1 MILSLQSMDI
11 FFGLTTINTIV
22 TRSKYPI
29 FRGTSIRD
37 DYSLMKPQLLNK
49 HFDETSSFKL
59 ESQSY
64 KNFLKI
70 WHYHPELELVIIL
83 ESTGTR
89 FVGDNIEKFEA
100 GEIILIGKNLPHLW
114 LNDKVFFEGNPELNA
129 RAHVIHFHEDFAGD
143 FFKIPEMRGINE
155 LIKKAQHGVKFHKD
169 LTTFVIEKVNKM
181 FTVGGYQRFMLFI
194 DVLKDLSESQDYQ
207 LLSSTSYVNS
217 FREMHNSK
225 MAQIHEYIMNNF
237 KENISLEKVAGLANM
252 NPSSFS
258 RYFKHYQKKTF
269 IQYLNEVRIGYAC
282 KLLIENDY
290 TVAGVCFEAG
300 FNNVSNFNRQ
310 FKALKKISPTE
321 YIKLYSK
328 HLN

>member
-1 MILSLQSMDI
+1 
-11 FFGLTTINTIV
+11 
-22 TRSKYPI
+22 
-29 FRGTSIRD
+29 
-37 DYSLMKPQLLNK
+37 MKPQLLNK

-64 KNFLKI
+64 NNFLKI

-89 FVGDNIEKFEA
+89 FVGDNIDKFEV

-114 LNDKVFFEGNPELNA
+114 LNDKIFFEGNPDLMA
-129 RAHVIHFHEDFAGD
+129 KAHVIHFHENFAGD
-143 FFKIPEMRGINE
+143 LFKIPEMSSINE
-155 LIKKAQHGVKFHKD
+155 LLKKAQRGIKFHKD
-169 LTTFVIEKVNKM
+169 SSNFILEKVNKM
-181 FTVGGYQRFMLFI
+181 FDVRGYERFMLFI
-194 DVLKDLSESQDYQ
+194 NVLRDLSDSENYQ
-207 LLSSTSYVNS
+207 LLSSSSYVSS
-217 FREMHNSK
+217 FQEIHNSK
-225 MAQIHEYIMNNF
+225 MARIHGYIMNNF
-237 KENISLEKVAGLANM
+237 KENISLEKVANLANM

-282 KLLIENDY
+282 KLLIENNY

-310 FKALKKISPTE
+310 FRLLKKISPTE

-328 HLN
+328 HLT

>member
-1 MILSLQSMDI
+1 
-11 FFGLTTINTIV
+11 
-22 TRSKYPI
+22 
-29 FRGTSIRD
+29 
-37 DYSLMKPQLLNK
+37 MKPQLLNK

-64 KNFLKI
+64 ANFLKI

-89 FVGDNIEKFEA
+89 FVGDNIDKFEV

-114 LNDKVFFEGNPELNA
+114 LNDKLYFEGNPDLMA
-129 RAHVIHFHEDFAGD
+129 KAHVIHFHENFAGD
-143 FFKIPEMRGINE
+143 LFKIPEMSSINKLLERAQRGI
-155 LIKKAQHGVKFHKD
+155 KFNKD
-169 LTTFVIEKVNKM
+169 SSDAIIEKVNKM
-181 FTVGGYQRFMLFI
+181 FEARGYERLMIFI
-194 DVLKDLSESQDYQ
+194 SVLRELSKSKDYQ
-207 LLSSTSYVNS
+207 LLSSSSYVDS
-217 FREMHNSK
+217 FQEIHNSK
-225 MAQIHEYIMNNF
+225 MARIHGYIMNNF
-237 KENISLEKVAGLANM
+237 KEDISLEKVANFANM

-282 KLLIENDY
+282 KLLIENNY

-310 FKALKKISPTE
+310 FKLLKNISPTE
-321 YIKLYSK
+321 YIKQYSK
-328 HLN
+328 HLT